1 MTFRYTRI
9 VMKTRNIKLLVI
21 VIAIFFGGMYLL
33 RGEVIKVRDDQDK
46 VKSTSGFNSERYS
59 ISKPGSIWWIVNK
72 NRPLPAGYVPPNL
85 SVPNVTR
92 RLDKDNESMKIDS
105 AITKNIEELFSAA
118 KQAGHPLVFASGYRS
133 EEYQRQLFQRYV
145 QEGGQEYA
153 DKTSA
158 KPGTSEHQTG
168 LAFDV
173 CEVNTDCELETSF
186 GNTNAG
192 RWVKDNA
199 YKYGFIVRYLEGKEN
214 ETGYTYEPWHLRY
227 VGADLANEL
236 YNSNQTMEDFFK
248 VK

>member
-1 MTFRYTRI
+1 
-9 VMKTRNIKLLVI
+9 MKTRKIKLPVI
-21 VIAIFFGGMYLL
+21 LIAVFFGSMYLL
-33 RGEVIKVRDDQDK
+33 RGSVIEFRDELIKDK
-46 VKSTSGFNSERYS
+46 NTSSLNTQRYS

-72 NRPLPAGYVPPNL
+72 KRPLPAGYVPPNL

-92 RLDKDNESMKIDS
+92 RLDKDSESMKIDS
-105 AITKNIEELFSAA
+105 DITKNIEELFSAA

-145 QEGGQEYA
+145 REGGQEYA

-186 GNTNAG
+186 SNTNTG

-199 YKYGFIVRYLEGKEN
+199 YKYGFIIRYLEGKEN

-227 VGADLANEL
+227 VGTDLAKEL
-236 YNSNQTMEDFFK
+236 HSSNRTMEDYFN
-248 VK
+248 VR

>member
-1 MTFRYTRI
+1 MTFGYTRI
-9 VMKTRNIKLLVI
+9 VMKTRKIKLPVI
-21 VIAIFFGGMYLL
+21 LISVFLGCMYLA
-33 RGEVIKVRDDQDK
+33 RGSVIEFRDELIKDK
-46 VKSTSGFNSERYS
+46 NTSSLNTQRYS

-72 NRPLPAGYVPPNL
+72 KRPLPAGYVPPNL

-92 RLDKDNESMKIDS
+92 RLDEDNESMKIDS
-105 AITKNIEELFSAA
+105 DITKNIEELFSAA
-118 KQAGHPLVFASGYRS
+118 KQSGHPLLFASGYRS

-145 QEGGQEYA
+145 REGGQEYA

-173 CEVNTDCELETSF
+173 CEANKDCELETSF
-186 GNTNAG
+186 GNTNTG

-199 YKYGFIVRYLEGKEN
+199 HKYGFIVRYLEGKEN

-227 VGADLANEL
+227 VGTDLAKEL
-236 YNSNQTMEDFFK
+236 HSTNRTMEDYFN
-248 VK
+248 VR

>member
-9 VMKTRNIKLLVI
+9 VMKTRKIKLPVI
-21 VIAIFFGGMYLL
+21 LIAVFLGCMYLL
-33 RGEVIKVRDDQDK
+33 RGSVIELRDELIKDK
-46 VKSTSGFNSERYS
+46 NTSSLNTQRYS

-72 NRPLPAGYVPPNL
+72 KRPLPAGYVPPNL

-105 AITKNIEELFSAA
+105 DITKNIEELFSAA

-133 EEYQRQLFQRYV
+133 EEYQRQLFERYV
-145 QEGGQEYA
+145 REGGQEYA

-186 GNTNAG
+186 GNTNTG

-199 YKYGFIVRYLEGKEN
+199 YKYGFIIRYLEGKEN
-214 ETGYTYEPWHLRY
+214 ETGYAYEPWHLRY
-227 VGADLANEL
+227 VGTDLAKEL
-236 YNSNQTMEDFFK
+236 HSSNRTMEDYFN
-248 VK
+248 VR